1 MQLRNLECNPEYGS
15 LRVND
20 NNGLRQRQQMTSL
33 TRRNLTAASTRRSSR
48 QVITLLLAIVLS
60 VGLGGCGSTKVYTAD
75 KTIVYQDSVY
85 NVSNV
90 KIFTRKS
97 TGTLADGSTVNLANM
112 EEQAFMEILAASPTV
127 KVRQEFLL
135 DEAALVYREMQISSW
150 KEFKKLSKQFSS
162 ASKDLNKFLADSKK
176 TQLKLK

>member
-1 MQLRNLECNPEYGS
+1 MRLGNPERNPECGS
-15 LRVND
+15 LRVNG
-20 NNGLRQRQQMTSL
+20 NTGLRQRQKMTFL
-33 TRRNLTAASTRRSSR
+33 TRHTPTAASTLHSSQ
-48 QVITLLLAIVLS
+48 QVVTLLLAILLS

-97 TGTLADGSTVNLANM
+97 TGTLVDGSTVNLANM

-150 KEFKKLSKQFSS
+150 KEFKKLGKQFSS